1 MANRRQWTAG
11 TGVGAAVAAL
21 LMTGLTTN
29 ALGSAYPSA
38 RLPSTHPVDLP
49 YLGAFTDSGAPG
61 VQAVAGLQKWL
72 GGTPVRVGHT
82 YLPGDDWDAI
92 EGEQDLLQPWAD
104 WRRADP
110 TRLFVLNVPMQERN
124 EEHLDDSEVR
134 SLIRQGASGAF
145 DEHYTR
151 LAEHLVELGVPDTVV
166 VLGWEM
172 NGTTY
177 SDRCGPDPEGWKTYW
192 NRIVAAMR
200 AVPGQNFR
208 FDFAPSRGTDDVPWT
223 ECYPGDD
230 TVDVIGMDSYDQP
243 SGEDFSEQ
251 VRQPYGLQAQ
261 VDFAAA
267 HGKRVSYPEWGLFR
281 SGDNPQYIAAMLQ
294 WMSDHKALYQTVT
307 DYCPHGVWQCSE
319 NPRSSEV
326 YRSMLY
332 GRNTRPVPAA
342 TPTATPTST
351 VRPTPTPTVTA
362 TSTPTPGTTPTP
374 TPTPTVTP
382 TPIAKPT
389 PPAKPSPVV
398 TKPTKPTT
406 VPTVVPT
413 RPAPSVTHAP
423 PPGAAPVPK
432 PSSLVEACL
441 PLQLTEEMKKQY
453 ASGEVCFRLTPKPEK
468 LQKPSTPSTP
478 STPSKPS
485 KRTG

>member
-11 TGVGAAVAAL
+11 TCVGVAVSAL

-38 RLPSTHPVDLP
+38 RTPSTDPAGVP
-49 YLGAFTDSGAPG
+49 YLGAFTDSGDPG
-61 VQAVAGLQKWL
+61 VQAISELQEWL

-82 YLPGDDWDAI
+82 YLPGDSWDGI
-92 EGEQDLLQPWAD
+92 EGEEDLLQPWAD

-110 TRLFVLNVPMQERN
+110 GRLFVLNVPMQERN
-124 EEHLDDSEVR
+124 EEHLGDSEVR
-134 SLIRQGASGAF
+134 SLIQQGASGAF

-151 LAEHLVELGVPDTVV
+151 LAQHLVELGVPDTVV

-177 SDRCGPDPEGWKTYW
+177 SQRCGPDPEGWKTYW

-200 AVPGQNFR
+200 AVPGQKFR
-208 FDFAPSRGTDDVPWT
+208 FDFAPSRGADDIPWT
-223 ECYPGDD
+223 ECYPGDG

-243 SGEDFSEQ
+243 PGEDFSEQ
-251 VRQPYGLQAQ
+251 VSQPYGLQAQ

-281 SGDNPQYIAAMLQ
+281 NGDNPQYVAAMLQ
-294 WMSDHKALYQTVT
+294 WMSDHRALYQTVT

-319 NPRSSEV
+319 NPRSSKV

-332 GRNTRPVPAA
+332 GRTTRPVPTGSARP
-342 TPTATPTST
+342 TPTATSTST
-351 VRPTPTPTVTA
+351 SSATPTPTPTA
-362 TSTPTPGTTPTP
+362 

-382 TPIAKPT
+382 TPTATPTPTVSPTPIAKPT
-389 PPAKPSPVV
+389 PTAKPSPVV
-398 TKPTKPTT
+398 TKPTKKPTT

-413 RPAPSVTHAP
+413 KPAPPVTHAT

-432 PSSLVEACL
+432 PSSLAEACL

-453 ASGEVCFRLTPKPEK
+453 ASGEVCFRLTPKPQK
-468 LQKPSTPSTP
+468 LQKPSTPS
-478 STPSKPS
+478 
-485 KRTG
+485 KRNG